1 MIKLLGGV
9 SQNDLLEDLYKTKSS
24 VAYNGGTAVEFL
36 RSVVT
41 DIAVDTRKNK
51 HMMTNYENMATTIDN
66 QRLSVMG
73 VDKDEE
79 AANLVKYQEMFEL
92 CSKVISIMA
101 EIYDT
106 LIRETGV

>member
-1 MIKLLGGV
+1 
-9 SQNDLLEDLYKTKSS
+9 
-24 VAYNGGTAVEFL
+24 
-36 RSVVT
+36 
-41 DIAVDTRKNK
+41 
-51 HMMTNYENMATTIDN
+51 MTNYENMATTIDN